1 MNSTNEIVSVDGEK
15 NFIIEKLSTEK
26 SITEV

>member
-1 MNSTNEIVSVDGEK
+1 MTT
-15 NFIIEKLSTEK
+15 FTHQLLSTEK